1 MQQEGIPEP
10 ARVAPSLW
18 GPGELQAYEEQIWRR
33 PVDVAGE
40 ILEDVLI
47 PARGFMRART
57 LQPGQVIRFIDVEGQ
72 QVPDVL
78 LYDPGNLKN
87 CSSVDNSTLM
97 AGSWRLTTGH
107 SIYSK
112 LGQRMATIVEDTVGD
127 CLASGAFCTDSLNEM
142 RYGIE
147 GTHSCRMNLVA
158 SMMQYNL
165 APLDIEEGVFV
176 PFMRVDYDSDGG
188 VAIRAPRSKPGD
200 HLDLRADMEVI
211 VAVSNC
217 PSEHN
222 PCNGW
227 NPTPLRVI
235 IYQPD

>member
-1 MQQEGIPEP
+1 M
-10 ARVAPSLW
+10 ATDTPSIVKTLW
-18 GPGELQAYEEQIWRR
+18 APGELQAYEERVLAQ
-33 PVDVAGE
+33 PVDVDGT
-40 ILEDVLI
+40 ILEDIVI

-78 LYDPGNLKN
+78 LYDPRNLKN
-87 CSSVDNSTLM
+87 CSSMSNSVLM
-97 AGSWRLTTGH
+97 AQCWKLTTGH
-107 SIYSK
+107 VLYSK
-112 LGQRMATIVEDTVGD
+112 LGQPMATIVEDTVGES
-127 CLASGAFCTDSLNEM
+127 LSSGAFCTASLNEI

-158 SMMQYNL
+158 SMSEYNL
-165 APLDIEEGVFV
+165 GPLDIEEGVFV
-176 PFMRVDYDSDGG
+176 PFMNVQYEPDGRCSIAVPTSG
-188 VAIRAPRSKPGD
+188 PGD
-200 HLDLRADMEVI
+200 HLDLRAEMEII

-227 NPTPLRVI
+227 NPTPLRVV
-235 IYQPD
+235 IYQP

>member
-1 MQQEGIPEP
+1 MTTEP
-10 ARVAPSLW
+10 AHLAKALW
-18 GPGELQAYEEQIWRR
+18 GPGELQAYEESLWRQ
-33 PVDVAGE
+33 PVDVPGE
-40 ILEDVLI
+40 ILEDILI

-78 LYDPGNLKN
+78 LYDPRNLKN
-87 CSSVDNSTLM
+87 CSSVDNSVLM
-97 AGSWRLTTGH
+97 AQTWKLTTGH
-107 SIYSK
+107 VIYSK
-112 LGQRMATIVEDTVGD
+112 LGQPMATIIEDTVGD

-158 SMMQYNL
+158 SMAEYNL

-176 PFMRVDYDSDGG
+176 PFMNVQYDSDGTCVIG
-188 VAIRAPRSKPGD
+188 VPRSKPGD
-200 HLDLRADMEVI
+200 YLDMRAEMEVI
-211 VAVSNC
+211 AAVSNC

-235 IYQPD
+235 IYQPSS

>member
-1 MQQEGIPEP
+1 MTIEP
-10 ARVAPSLW
+10 AQAAKSLW
-18 GPGELQAYEEQIWRR
+18 GPGELLAYEESLWRQ
-33 PVDVAGE
+33 PVEVPGE

-47 PARGFMRART
+47 PARGFLRARV
-57 LQPGQVIRFIDVEGQ
+57 LKPGQVIRFIDVEGQ

-78 LYDPGNLKN
+78 LYDPTNLKN
-87 CSSVDNSTLM
+87 CSSVDNSVLM
-97 AGSWRLTTGH
+97 ARTWQLTTGH
-107 SIYSK
+107 VIYSK
-112 LGQRMATIVEDTVGD
+112 LGQPMATITEDTVGD

-158 SMMQYNL
+158 SMMEYNL

-176 PFMRVDYDSDGG
+176 PFMNVQYESDGSCTI
-188 VAIRAPRSKPGD
+188 ATPRSKPGD
-200 HLDLRADMEVI
+200 YLDMRAEMEVI
-211 VAVSNC
+211 AAVSNC

-235 IYQPD
+235 IYQP